1 MALSFGAYPHG
12 YRDLLLDGNES
23 KVLFVISTRL
33 VALFGFPNT
42 NERFQMFISVGD
54 LFAIAIALGT
64 ATALVITSAVR
75 NAQLTKSRDAYRTA
89 YLSLKAGK

>member
-1 MALSFGAYPHG
+1 
-12 YRDLLLDGNES
+12 
-23 KVLFVISTRL
+23 
-33 VALFGFPNT
+33 
-42 NERFQMFISVGD
+42 MFISVGD

-75 NAQLTKSRDAYRTA
+75 NAQLTKSRDAYRAA

>member
-1 MALSFGAYPHG
+1 
-12 YRDLLLDGNES
+12 
-23 KVLFVISTRL
+23 
-33 VALFGFPNT
+33 
-42 NERFQMFISVGD
+42 MFISVGD

-64 ATALVITSAVR
+64 STALVITSVVR